1 MSDIRFEGWLH
12 RSGTGGVYQD
22 SAGNVGIASTQ
33 PKTSLD
39 IQNGAFQVGPA
50 GICTVTTVKSTNIVN
65 SQPLTHRNFLFN
77 SSYQIAQRGTS
88 SSTINDYVVDR
99 WRTFGGPSGFTISRI
114 DDATY
119 ATSGK
124 ALRMHRTNGNSQT
137 NNHGFGQGIETLNS
151 SRLAGQSVIL
161 SFKAKRGADFSG
173 SGNTINCSINA
184 GEGTDENPFGM
195 TNTNSSSQSFTLLE
209 TDTSHTLTFDIPS
222 DKTQVTVL
230 FNYTPTGTAG
240 VNDWFEIADCQ
251 LEMGTAATP
260 FEHVPYGE
268 ELARCQRYYYV
279 HADGDNKVVGQATV
293 YQNNDIFLMIYPKV
307 TMRTTPTVV
316 QATGTNYYRV
326 YNAGGYDQFDSWA
339 NTWNIQPNMFSLNAN
354 ASQGVSASGDGNST
368 MIITSNASSKLAFS
382 AEL

>member
-33 PKTSLD
+33 PKTNLD
-39 IQNGAFQVGPA
+39 IGNGAFQVGPV

-65 SQPLTHRNFLFN
+65 SQPLTNRNFLIN

-88 SSTINDYVVDR
+88 SSTINNYVVDR

-151 SRLAGQSVIL
+151 LRLAGQSVIL

-240 VNDWFEIADCQ
+240 TNDWFEIADCQ
-251 LEMGTAATP
+251 LEMGTEATP
-260 FEHVPYGE
+260 FEYVSHGD
-268 ELARCQRYYYV
+268 ELARCYRYCYV
-279 HADGDNKVVGQATV
+279 ISDGAIGMGAQKASDQIIGHIQFPA
-293 YQNNDIFLMIYPKV
+293 
-307 TMRTTPTVV
+307 TMRATPT
-316 QATGTNYYRV
+316 ATTDSLVLRIDSGLHLESSSSGTFTLSE
-326 YNAGGYDQFDSWA
+326 AGPRSTGYKMTGFSGGLA
-339 NTWNIQPNMFSLNAN
+339 N
-354 ASQGVSASGDGNST
+354 GSGFFVKENSGS
-368 MIITSNASSKLAFS
+368 ITLS

>member
-1 MSDIRFEGWLH
+1 
-12 RSGTGGVYQD
+12 D

-33 PKTSLD
+33 PKTNLD
-39 IQNGAFQVGPA
+39 IGNGAFQVGPV

-65 SQPLTHRNFLFN
+65 SQPLTNRNFLIN

-88 SSTINDYVVDR
+88 SSTINNYVVDR

-151 SRLAGQSVIL
+151 LRLAGQSVIL

-240 VNDWFEIADCQ
+240 TNDWFEIADCQ
-251 LEMGTAATP
+251 LEMGTEATP
-260 FEHVPYGE
+260 FEYVSVGD
-268 ELARCQRYYYV
+268 ELARCYRYCYV
-279 HADGDNKVVGQATV
+279 ISDGAIGMGAQKASDQIIGHIQFPA
-293 YQNNDIFLMIYPKV
+293 
-307 TMRTTPTVV
+307 TMRATPT
-316 QATGTNYYRV
+316 ATTDSLVLRIDSGLHLESSSSGTFTLSE
-326 YNAGGYDQFDSWA
+326 AGPRSTGYKMTGFSGGLA
-339 NTWNIQPNMFSLNAN
+339 N
-354 ASQGVSASGDGNST
+354 GSGFFVKEN
-368 MIITSNASSKLAFS
+368 
-382 AEL
+382 

>member
-33 PKTSLD
+33 PKTNLD
-39 IQNGAFQVGPA
+39 IGNGAFQVGPA

-65 SQPLTHRNFLFN
+65 SQPLTNRNFLIN

-88 SSTINDYVVDR
+88 SSTINNYVVDR

-151 SRLAGQSVIL
+151 LRLAGQSVIL

-173 SGNTINCSINA
+173 SGNTISCSINA

-240 VNDWFEIADCQ
+240 TNDWFEIADCQ

-260 FEHVPYGE
+260 FENVSYGD

-279 HADGDNKVVGQATV
+279 HADGDNKVIGASVG
-293 YQNNDIFLMIYPKV
+293 YQSNDIFLMVYPKV

-316 QATGTNYYRV
+316 QATGTNYYRL
-326 YNAGGYDQFDSWA
+326 YNNGSQDSFDSWGG
-339 NTWNIQPNMFSLNAN
+339 TWNIQPNMFSLNAN
-354 ASQGVSASGDGNST
+354 ASQGVSSNGGQPQ
-368 MIITSNASSKLAFS
+368 MIITSNASAKLAFS

>member
-33 PKTSLD
+33 PKTNLD
-39 IQNGAFQVGPA
+39 IGNGAFQVGPV

-65 SQPLTHRNFLFN
+65 SQPLTNRNFLIN

-88 SSTINDYVVDR
+88 SSTINNYVVDR

-151 SRLAGQSVIL
+151 LRLAGQSVIL

-240 VNDWFEIADCQ
+240 TNDWFEIADCQ
-251 LEMGTAATP
+251 LEMGTEATP
-260 FEHVPYGE
+260 FEYVSHGD
-268 ELARCQRYYYV
+268 ELARCYRYCYV
-279 HADGDNKVVGQATV
+279 INDGAIGMGAQKASDQIIGHIQFPA
-293 YQNNDIFLMIYPKV
+293 
-307 TMRTTPTVV
+307 TMRATPT
-316 QATGTNYYRV
+316 ATTDSLVLRIDSGLHLESSSSGT
-326 YNAGGYDQFDSWA
+326 
-339 NTWNIQPNMFSLNAN
+339 FSLSEAGPVSTGYKMTGFSGGLAN
-354 ASQGVSASGDGNST
+354 GSGFFVKENSGS
-368 MIITSNASSKLAFS
+368 ITLS

>member
-33 PKTSLD
+33 PKTNLD
-39 IQNGAFQVGPA
+39 IGNGAFQVGPV

-65 SQPLTHRNFLFN
+65 SQPLTNRNFLIN

-151 SRLAGQSVIL
+151 LRLAGQSVIL

-209 TDTSHTLTFDIPS
+209 TDTSHTLTFDVPS

-251 LEMGTAATP
+251 LEMGTEATP
-260 FEHVPYGE
+260 FEYVSVGD
-268 ELARCQRYYYV
+268 ELARCYRYCYV
-279 HADGDNKVVGQATV
+279 ISDGAIGMGAQKASDQIIGHIQFPA
-293 YQNNDIFLMIYPKV
+293 
-307 TMRTTPTVV
+307 TMRATPT
-316 QATGTNYYRV
+316 ATTDSLVLRIDSGLHLESSSSGTFTLSE
-326 YNAGGYDQFDSWA
+326 AGPRSTGYKMTGFSGGLA
-339 NTWNIQPNMFSLNAN
+339 N
-354 ASQGVSASGDGNST
+354 GSGFFVKENSGS
-368 MIITSNASSKLAFS
+368 ITLS

>member
-65 SQPLTHRNFLFN
+65 SQPLTNRNFLIN

-88 SSTINDYVVDR
+88 SSTINNYVVDR
-99 WRTFGGPSGFTISRI
+99 WRTFGGPSGFTISRQ
-114 DDATY
+114 DDASY

-124 ALRMHRTNGNSQT
+124 SLRMHRTNGNSQT

-151 SRLAGQSVIL
+151 LRLAGQSVIL

-209 TDTSHTLTFDIPS
+209 TDTSHTLTFDVPS

-240 VNDWFEIADCQ
+240 TNDWFEIADCQ
-251 LEMGTAATP
+251 LEMGTEATP
-260 FEHVPYGE
+260 FEYVSHGD
-268 ELARCQRYYYV
+268 ELARCYRYCYV
-279 HADGDNKVVGQATV
+279 ISDGAIGMGAQKASDQIIGHIQFPA
-293 YQNNDIFLMIYPKV
+293 
-307 TMRTTPTVV
+307 TMRATPT
-316 QATGTNYYRV
+316 ATTDSLVLRIDSGLHLESSSSGT
-326 YNAGGYDQFDSWA
+326 
-339 NTWNIQPNMFSLNAN
+339 FSLSEAGSRSTGYKMTGFSGGLAN
-354 ASQGVSASGDGNST
+354 GSGFFVKENSGS
-368 MIITSNASSKLAFS
+368 ITLS

>member
-33 PKTSLD
+33 PKTNLD
-39 IQNGAFQVGPA
+39 IGNGAFQVGPV

-65 SQPLTHRNFLFN
+65 SQPLTNRNFLIN

-88 SSTINDYVVDR
+88 SSTINNYVVDR

-151 SRLAGQSVIL
+151 LRLAGQSVIL

-209 TDTSHTLTFDIPS
+209 TDTSHTLTFDVPS

-240 VNDWFEIADCQ
+240 TNDWFEIADCQ
-251 LEMGTAATP
+251 LEMGTEATP
-260 FEHVPYGE
+260 FEYVSVGD
-268 ELARCQRYYYV
+268 ELARCYRYCYV
-279 HADGDNKVVGQATV
+279 ISDGAIGMGAQKASDQIIGHIQFPA
-293 YQNNDIFLMIYPKV
+293 
-307 TMRTTPTVV
+307 TMRATPT
-316 QATGTNYYRV
+316 ATTDSLVLRIDSGLHLESSSSGTFTLSE
-326 YNAGGYDQFDSWA
+326 AGPRSTGYKMTGFSGGLA
-339 NTWNIQPNMFSLNAN
+339 N
-354 ASQGVSASGDGNST
+354 GSGFFVKENSGS
-368 MIITSNASSKLAFS
+368 ITLS

>member
-33 PKTSLD
+33 PKTNLD
-39 IQNGAFQVGPA
+39 IGNGAFQVGPA

-77 SSYQIAQRGTS
+77 SSYQVAQRGTS
-88 SSTINDYVVDR
+88 NSSINEYVVDR

-119 ATSGK
+119 ADSGK

-151 SRLAGQSVIL
+151 LRLAGQSVIL

-195 TNTNSSSQSFTLLE
+195 TSTNSSSQSFTLLE
-209 TDTSHTLTFDIPS
+209 TDTSHTLTFDVPS

-240 VNDWFEIADCQ
+240 TNDWFEIADCQ

-260 FEHVPYGE
+260 FENVSYGD
-268 ELARCQRYYYV
+268 ELARCQRYYYRIT
-279 HADGDNKVVGQATV
+279 GNDNDTAGLGFAVSSNENYFWIELPVPMRAYPTYTGSATAARFFSANNGQDFNLSSLGV
-293 YQNNDIFLMIYPKV
+293 S
-307 TMRTTPTVV
+307 TPTPHANPTKVLFYV
-316 QATGTNYYRV
+316 TAAGTSVGYGGALSFQADNG
-326 YNAGGYDQFDSWA
+326 
-339 NTWNIQPNMFSLNAN
+339 IMEFS
-354 ASQGVSASGDGNST
+354 S
-368 MIITSNASSKLAFS
+368 
-382 AEL
+382 ER

>member
-33 PKTSLD
+33 PKTNLD
-39 IQNGAFQVGPA
+39 IGNGAFQVGPV

-65 SQPLTHRNFLFN
+65 SQPLTNRNFLIN

-88 SSTINDYVVDR
+88 SSTINNYVVDR

-209 TDTSHTLTFDIPS
+209 TDTSHTLTFDVPS

-240 VNDWFEIADCQ
+240 TNDWFEIADCQ
-251 LEMGTAATP
+251 LEMGTEATP
-260 FEHVPYGE
+260 FEYVSHGD
-268 ELARCQRYYYV
+268 ELARCYRYCYV
-279 HADGDNKVVGQATV
+279 ISDGAIGMGAQKASDQIIGHIQFPA
-293 YQNNDIFLMIYPKV
+293 
-307 TMRTTPTVV
+307 TMRATPT
-316 QATGTNYYRV
+316 ATTDSLVLRIDSGLHLESSSSGTFTLSE
-326 YNAGGYDQFDSWA
+326 AGPRSTGYKMTGFSGGLA
-339 NTWNIQPNMFSLNAN
+339 N
-354 ASQGVSASGDGNST
+354 GSGFFVKENSGS
-368 MIITSNASSKLAFS
+368 ITLS

>member
-39 IQNGAFQVGPA
+39 IGNGAFQVGPA

-65 SQPLTHRNFLFN
+65 SQPLTHRNFLIN

-88 SSTINDYVVDR
+88 SSTINNYVVDR
-99 WRTFGGPSGFTISRI
+99 WRTFGGPSGFTISRQ

-124 ALRMHRTNGNSQT
+124 SLRMHRTNGNSQT
-137 NNHGFGQGIETLNS
+137 SNHGFGQGIETLNS
-151 SRLAGQSVIL
+151 LRLAGQSVIL

-230 FNYTPTGTAG
+230 FSYTPTGTAG

-260 FEHVPYGE
+260 FENVSYGD
-268 ELARCQRYYYV
+268 ELARCQRYYYRIT
-279 HADGDNKVVGQATV
+279 GNDNDTAGLGFAVSSNENYFWIELPVPMRAYPTYTGSATAARFFSANNGQDF
-293 YQNNDIFLMIYPKV
+293 NLSSLSIS
-307 TMRTTPTVV
+307 TPTTHSGPTKALLYVT
-316 QATGTNYYRV
+316 AAGTS
-326 YNAGGYDQFDSWA
+326 GGYGGALSFQAD
-339 NTWNIQPNMFSLNAN
+339 NGIME
-354 ASQGVSASGDGNST
+354 
-368 MIITSNASSKLAFS
+368 FS

>member
-33 PKTSLD
+33 PKTNLD
-39 IQNGAFQVGPA
+39 IGNGAFQVGPV

-65 SQPLTHRNFLFN
+65 SQPLTNRNFLIN

-151 SRLAGQSVIL
+151 LRLAGQSVIL
-161 SFKAKRGADFSG
+161 SFKAKRGANFSG
-173 SGNTINCSINA
+173 ASNQINCSINA

-240 VNDWFEIADCQ
+240 TNDWFEIADCQ
-251 LEMGTAATP
+251 LEMGTEATP
-260 FEHVPYGE
+260 FEYVSHGD
-268 ELARCQRYYYV
+268 ELARCYRYCYV
-279 HADGDNKVVGQATV
+279 ISDGAIGMGAQKASDQIIGHIQFPA
-293 YQNNDIFLMIYPKV
+293 
-307 TMRTTPTVV
+307 TMRATPT
-316 QATGTNYYRV
+316 ATTDSLVLRIDSGLHLESSSSGTFTLSE
-326 YNAGGYDQFDSWA
+326 AGPRSTGYKMTGFSGGLA
-339 NTWNIQPNMFSLNAN
+339 N
-354 ASQGVSASGDGNST
+354 GSGFFVKENSGS
-368 MIITSNASSKLAFS
+368 ITLS